1 MDALYYKP
9 NLSYLKNMKK
19 CFLCSLILFALLV
32 CTLAPLHAEEQQP
45 LSWEQQIIEML
56 LKNTIITFED
66 KDTKEALNNFSEL
79 IKDEY
84 TYQFIIQ
91 KIDRF
96 ILTNELDEYEDQ
108 AEALKEALTE
118 MRDYYIRAERET
130 RDKYNEM
137 KQQQYEREKQRE
149 LEKNNVIEV

>member
-1 MDALYYKP
+1 
-9 NLSYLKNMKK
+9 MKK
-19 CFLCSLILFALLV
+19 ILFRSLILSGLLA

-45 LSWEQQIIEML
+45 LSWEQQVIEML

-118 MRDYYIRAERET
+118 MRDYYIRAEREA
-130 RDKYNEM
+130 REKYNEM
-137 KQQQYEREKQRE
+137 KKQQYERDKQRE